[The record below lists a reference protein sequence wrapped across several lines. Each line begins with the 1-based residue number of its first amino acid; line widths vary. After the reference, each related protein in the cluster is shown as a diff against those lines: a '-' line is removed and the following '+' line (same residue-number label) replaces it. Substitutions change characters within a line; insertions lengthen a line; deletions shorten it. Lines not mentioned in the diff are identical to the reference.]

1 MGVKKMP
8 RVGATI
14 YDVLLSC
21 PGDVV
26 DLIEIVEKCCND
38 FNRSLGEINNIKIE
52 LKHWSTDGYPQ
63 SGGRPQD
70 LLNNQFINK
79 SDACIALFGNR
90 FGTPTDEYE
99 SGTEEEIE
107 GMMKSGKQVFLYF
120 IERSVDPGSI
130 DVDQLAKVRLFK
142 EKYQN
147 RGLFWSVKSDDEFRR
162 LLLNHITLHF
172 LNQISEPQANELTT
186 KIPKLA
192 FQTRDN
198 NEKAKVMHSE
208 YLDSKILKKKED
220 EIEEVLEIISS
231 IKINNVFDDKKDDD
245 IKLNKN
251 ESSMLKLSSE
261 LGAAVKKFEGFSNT
275 VYSEVVVDEETKETV
290 TNYCTAKGIELPDDI
305 WCLGGLEEGSNML
318 TSQFNTE
325 KSYKGSDESKRKYEL
340 IIDAWHR
347 IFEYNEYLDY
357 FMKLDKLLRI
367 EFIIA
372 NDGTSYDEDIDVK
385 IKLPLGCLVAVDDLP
400 VPGFTLIEDI
410 NNSNFIKLFFSGQK
424 NDEIEEYSD
433 YPVTP
438 SFEFDNV
445 YYSLPFNQPSH
456 EKLYKREKDKYL
468 DALNDLFCYEQ
479 YQNDEFDILTFN
491 ISYLKQNTKM
501 YLPTHLVIREIP
513 TFIEYEIRSKH
524 IPDVIS
530 GKVEIQ
536 SNKL

>member
-1 MGVKKMP
+1 M
-8 RVGATI
+8 
-14 YDVLLSC
+14 
-21 PGDVV
+21 
-26 DLIEIVEKCCND
+26 
-38 FNRSLGEINNIKIE
+38 
-52 LKHWSTDGYPQ
+52 
-63 SGGRPQD
+63 
-70 LLNNQFINK
+70 NNQFINK

-120 IERSVDPGSI
+120 IERPVDPGSI

-198 NEKAKVMHSE
+198 NEKAKVMNSE

-220 EIEEVLEIISS
+220 EIEEILEIISS
-231 IKINNVFDDKKDDD
+231 IKINNIIDDKKDDD

-340 IIDAWHR
+340 IIVSSER
-347 IFEYNEYLDY
+347 
-357 FMKLDKLLRI
+357 
-367 EFIIA
+367 
-372 NDGTSYDEDIDVK
+372 
-385 IKLPLGCLVAVDDLP
+385 
-400 VPGFTLIEDI
+400 
-410 NNSNFIKLFFSGQK
+410 
-424 NDEIEEYSD
+424 
-433 YPVTP
+433 
-438 SFEFDNV
+438 
-445 YYSLPFNQPSH
+445 
-456 EKLYKREKDKYL
+456 
-468 DALNDLFCYEQ
+468 
-479 YQNDEFDILTFN
+479 
-491 ISYLKQNTKM
+491 
-501 YLPTHLVIREIP
+501 
-513 TFIEYEIRSKH
+513 
-524 IPDVIS
+524 
-530 GKVEIQ
+530 
-536 SNKL
+536 

>member
-1 MGVKKMP
+1 
-8 RVGATI
+8 
-14 YDVLLSC
+14 
-21 PGDVV
+21 
-26 DLIEIVEKCCND
+26 
-38 FNRSLGEINNIKIE
+38 
-52 LKHWSTDGYPQ
+52 
-63 SGGRPQD
+63 
-70 LLNNQFINK
+70 
-79 SDACIALFGNR
+79 
-90 FGTPTDEYE
+90 
-99 SGTEEEIE
+99 
-107 GMMKSGKQVFLYF
+107 
-120 IERSVDPGSI
+120 
-130 DVDQLAKVRLFK
+130 
-142 EKYQN
+142 
-147 RGLFWSVKSDDEFRR
+147 
-162 LLLNHITLHF
+162 
-172 LNQISEPQANELTT
+172 
-186 KIPKLA
+186 
-192 FQTRDN
+192 
-198 NEKAKVMHSE
+198 
-208 YLDSKILKKKED
+208 
-220 EIEEVLEIISS
+220 
-231 IKINNVFDDKKDDD
+231 
-245 IKLNKN
+245 
-251 ESSMLKLSSE
+251 
-261 LGAAVKKFEGFSNT
+261 
-275 VYSEVVVDEETKETV
+275 
-290 TNYCTAKGIELPDDI
+290 
-305 WCLGGLEEGSNML
+305 ML

-438 SFEFDNV
+438 SFEFDNA
-445 YYSLPFNQPSH
+445 YYSLPFNQPSY